1 MIVSDDKDDQ
11 FLSFYQ
17 EKLMLLIFDL
27 LDDDVDGSIFDG
39 ISRLEEDRLLWFF
52 CKGIALLLQGLYFG
66 LF

>member
-27 LDDDVDGSIFDG
+27 LDDGVNGSIFDG
-39 ISRLEEDRLLWFF
+39 ISRLEEDRLL
-52 CKGIALLLQGLYFG
+52 
-66 LF
+66 